1 MLPFASHIVCQTL
14 LLLSLLDLTATA
26 TQVWIGTGRITDGIG
41 QGGSVKLKLEI
52 EGNNVRSI
60 YGFHLNGTIHN
71 GTIST
76 KLAHWRFRQCSQD
89 LCVTLNRI
97 QPKQT
102 IFYRLH
108 RRING
113 NVE

>member
-1 MLPFASHIVCQTL
+1 MLPFASRIVCQTL
-14 LLLSLLDLTATA
+14 LLLSLLNTPATA
-26 TQVWIGTGRITDGIG
+26 TQVWIGAGRITDGIG

-52 EGNNVRSI
+52 EGNHVRSI
-60 YGFHLNGTIHN
+60 YGFHLNGAISN

-76 KLAHWRFRQCSQD
+76 KLAHWRFRKCSQD

-97 QPKQT
+97 RPKQT

-108 RRING
+108 RTNK
-113 NVE
+113 